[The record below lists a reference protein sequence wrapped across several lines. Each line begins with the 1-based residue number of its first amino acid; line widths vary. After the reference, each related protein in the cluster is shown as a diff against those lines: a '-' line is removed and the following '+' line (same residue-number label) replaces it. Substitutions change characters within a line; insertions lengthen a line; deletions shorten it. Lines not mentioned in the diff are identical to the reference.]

1 MPRLTKSSFRARN
14 RHRGRIGFAHANDPL
29 GALWTGLRAA
39 LAVFLVSSFWILTNW
54 AHGST
59 AVVLA
64 AVATARLATMAPA
77 VPIAVAGT
85 LIFALATI
93 PAFIIVEVLL
103 PLGDGFGMFA
113 LAVAPMLFF
122 CALLMAHKKT
132 MLIGYLSAL
141 LFASAG
147 QFLNRMNYD
156 PVGMLNTC
164 IAAVVAAATSHGA
177 VRRPGTGDAGSR
189 APPFCPHRSQGGGE
203 DRGPA
208 PARRA
213 HRIRD
218 RDDRGSWSAAKP
230 TPLG

>member
-1 MPRLTKSSFRARN
+1 MLAMQLQIGLRN
-14 RHRGRIGFAHANDPL
+14 AGRIGHVVVNSGSRPSVRAALTAYADAYEVFVSAKKPASPRIFAHSNDPL

-59 AVVLA
+59 AAVLG

-77 VPIAVAGT
+77 VPIAVGAT

-103 PLGDGFGMFA
+103 PLADGFAMFA
-113 LAVAPMLFF
+113 LAVAPMLFL
-122 CALLMAHKKT
+122 CAFLMAHKKT

-147 QFLNRMNYD
+147 GFLVSETGRVEGQIFAIEYRWAESHYD
-156 PVGMLNTC
+156 WLTRAG
-164 IAAVVAAATSHGA
+164 
-177 VRRPGTGDAGSR
+177 RR
-189 APPFCPHRSQGGGE
+189 HRQKQG
-203 DRGPA
+203 
-208 PARRA
+208 
-213 HRIRD
+213 
-218 RDDRGSWSAAKP
+218 
-230 TPLG
+230 